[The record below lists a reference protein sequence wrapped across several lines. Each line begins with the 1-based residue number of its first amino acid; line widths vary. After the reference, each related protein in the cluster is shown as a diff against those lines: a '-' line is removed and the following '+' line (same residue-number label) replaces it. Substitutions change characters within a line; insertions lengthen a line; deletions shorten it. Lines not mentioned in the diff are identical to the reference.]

1 MKSEIRSLRS
11 KVGNKVPVAL
21 AVLLASALAGRIA
34 AAIGVPVPVEDLAKR
49 ADAVVHGKV
58 DALECTRDPAGRI
71 FTRVELDVAE
81 VWKGKPAG
89 RFTLVLAGGVLG
101 ARKVAVV
108 GGPEYRLGEEVVV
121 FTACN
126 ESGEPV
132 TLDLAQGKFTVETAQ
147 ASPFST
153 SAAAPRK
160 IFIHVSAGHLKA
172 CSQSVTRKATG
183 RSGGARKANS
193 YSPAARGCRRASY
206 ASRVRPTL
214 IESTFCAS
222 IGDQSF
228 SQFVV
233 CSSRA
238 CRVPCETPWPRAA
251 K

>member
-21 AVLLASALAGRIA
+21 ALLLSSALAGRIA
-34 AAIGVPVPVEDLAKR
+34 AAPGVPVPVEDLAKR

-101 ARKVAVV
+101 TRKVAVV

-121 FTACN
+121 FTARN
-126 ESGEPV
+126 ERGEPV

-147 ASPFST
+147 ASG
-153 SAAAPRK
+153 AK
-160 IFIHVSAGHLKA
+160 HVANGVMGGPADK
-172 CSQSVTRKATG
+172 
-183 RSGGARKANS
+183 SGYRLPTQVPLELS
-193 YSPAARGCRRASY
+193 ELRRRVEAAR
-206 ASRVRPTL
+206 
-214 IESTFCAS
+214 
-222 IGDQSF
+222 
-228 SQFVV
+228 
-233 CSSRA
+233 
-238 CRVPCETPWPRAA
+238 
-251 K
+251 

>member
-121 FTACN
+121 FTARN

-147 ASPFST
+147 ASG
-153 SAAAPRK
+153 AK
-160 IFIHVSAGHLKA
+160 HVANGVIGGPADK
-172 CSQSVTRKATG
+172 
-183 RSGGARKANS
+183 SGYRLPTQVPLELS
-193 YSPAARGCRRASY
+193 ELRRRVEAAR
-206 ASRVRPTL
+206 
-214 IESTFCAS
+214 
-222 IGDQSF
+222 
-228 SQFVV
+228 
-233 CSSRA
+233 
-238 CRVPCETPWPRAA
+238 
-251 K
+251 